1 MTRTRVVVIGALAAA
16 GLVAGLLVILLGGG
30 DSNPPVAHVNGQA
43 ITRDQLDAAVD
54 HFRRQYEAEG
64 KPFPDEK
71 SSNFHVL
78 QNTVVGLLVYQAEL
92 DQAARRRGIAVSN
105 AQVLRKLKENSN
117 GEEGPSDPLAFD
129 TVKSQLQI
137 ERLFAQVTA
146 GISAPTTAQL
156 SARRNAAMKA
166 FVEKL
171 KRETKVRY
179 EPGYAPG
186 P

>member
-1 MTRTRVVVIGALAAA
+1 MTRTRLIAVGALAAA
-16 GLVAGLLVILLGGG
+16 GLVAGLLVLLLRGG
-30 DSNPPVAHVNGQA
+30 DSNPTVAHVNGQA
-43 ITRDQLDAAVD
+43 IERDRLDAAVD
-54 HFRRQYEAEG
+54 HFRKQYEEEG

-71 SSNFHVL
+71 SSNFRVL
-78 QNTVVGLLVYQAEL
+78 QNQLVGLLVYRTEL

-105 AQVLRKLKENSN
+105 IQVLRKLNENSE
-117 GEEGPSDPLAFD
+117 GEEHPTDPFAYD
-129 TVKSQLQI
+129 TVKSQLQY
-137 ERLFAQVTA
+137 ERIFTQVTA

-171 KRETKVRY
+171 KREAKVRY